1 MHSIKLLFLLQ
12 IGGAASDTLSV
23 KSAAVLEATSG
34 SHHVKTGSLSASTS
48 NIDQA
53 GHPAAGQKTS
63 WPELTPRSLR
73 KFAALGTG
81 LKFMNIL
88 QNMPSSNS
96 DTTNNARSAPNKSN
110 CE

>member
-1 MHSIKLLFLLQ
+1 MFKKQSFGYSATLSGQFMQSTKLLFLLP

-23 KSAAVLEATSG
+23 KSAAVLEASCITSG

-63 WPELTPRSLR
+63 
-73 KFAALGTG
+73 
-81 LKFMNIL
+81 
-88 QNMPSSNS
+88 
-96 DTTNNARSAPNKSN
+96 
-110 CE
+110 

>member
-1 MHSIKLLFLLQ
+1 MHSTKLLFLLL

-23 KSAAVLEATSG
+23 KSAAVLEASCITSG

-63 WPELTPRSLR
+63 
-73 KFAALGTG
+73 
-81 LKFMNIL
+81 
-88 QNMPSSNS
+88 
-96 DTTNNARSAPNKSN
+96 
-110 CE
+110 

>member
-1 MHSIKLLFLLQ
+1 MRFEMPQKHFLKNQSYGYSSTLFGQFMHSTKLLFLLL

-23 KSAAVLEATSG
+23 KSAAVLEASCITSG

-63 WPELTPRSLR
+63 
-73 KFAALGTG
+73 
-81 LKFMNIL
+81 
-88 QNMPSSNS
+88 
-96 DTTNNARSAPNKSN
+96 
-110 CE
+110 